1 MITRACRYFFLVALL
16 TNPATGGAMDDLKQG
31 PPGRDEAGFRIQN
44 LPKKKTDC
52 QEITEMVQGF
62 FGVVIKGILL
72 GVLVCGA
79 VAWFNGDLS
88 AGQLRLK

>member
-16 TNPATGGAMDDLKQG
+16 TSPATGGAMDDLKKG
-31 PPGRDEAGFRIQN
+31 PPGRDEAGFIIQK

-52 QEITEMVQGF
+52 QAITEMVQGF
-62 FGVVIKGILL
+62 LGVVVQGSLL

-79 VAWFNGDLS
+79 VAWFRGDLPVS
-88 AGQLRLK
+88 R